1 MTHISLSLSRC
12 VCVCLS
18 LWFSCS
24 QKSYC
29 NQLLNMDNLI
39 MKVSAL
45 DVHLFVYLDQ
55 LPNSLLIDG
64 ALCSKSFVRWFD
76 VRKLTYDRCTNFNYL
91 WNRINWLRGYASESP
106 GRRCMSVQRT
116 SACMELLV
124 DTVEPQSLTWWDCLC
139 ITMNETWWN
148 IMARSLLWCWQIMTD
163 PDAPSPS
170 EPSMREWVHW

>member
-1 MTHISLSLSRC
+1 MIYLGGPTPTTTMLLLLLFRVFLSWLLEKLSDSWLPSAVRPWQVSNGCQMKPSATVQAPNIEVADRNADNVNLFTLVWHISLSLSRC

-45 DVHLFVYLDQ
+45 DVHLFVYLDE

-64 ALCSKSFVRWFD
+64 ALCSKSFVR
-76 VRKLTYDRCTNFNYL
+76 
-91 WNRINWLRGYASESP
+91 
-106 GRRCMSVQRT
+106 
-116 SACMELLV
+116 
-124 DTVEPQSLTWWDCLC
+124 
-139 ITMNETWWN
+139 
-148 IMARSLLWCWQIMTD
+148 
-163 PDAPSPS
+163 
-170 EPSMREWVHW
+170 